1 MKSLSMSKTGTRTP
15 RTADALFDRRMGTG
29 ESQTSFFCPHS
40 VVDDF
45 RSVAVG
51 WPSADRML
59 AGRFGVERFQKPIFY
74 PSFFYQP
81 AWRRS
86 SDWLTA
92 NGDKKRVI
100 CCQLSAPSVIDSSV
114 DHFRSVVGGTLQTF
128 TTALMTP
135 LEGLSQASICSG
147 SASNSQRWEIHGR
160 VSI

>member
-92 NGDKKRVI
+92 NGDKKESFAVSSLPRLLLI
-100 CCQLSAPSVIDSSV
+100 LLSIISDLSW
-114 DHFRSVVGGTLQTF
+114 GWTLQTF